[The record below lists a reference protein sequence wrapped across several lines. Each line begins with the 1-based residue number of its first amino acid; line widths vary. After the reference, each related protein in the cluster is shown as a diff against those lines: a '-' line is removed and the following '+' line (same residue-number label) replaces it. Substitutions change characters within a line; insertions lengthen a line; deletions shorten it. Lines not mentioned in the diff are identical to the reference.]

1 MVLFSTPAR
10 DVRGGLTLL
19 DRPMSAT
26 DSFTAAV
33 QREICLLHRADLY
46 RSLRRVDHREG
57 ATVRVNGRSAI
68 DFSSNDYL
76 GLAGHPDVGLA
87 IKAAVDADAPGA
99 AASRSLAGNHP
110 LHEEVEIA
118 LARTKGAEASLL
130 FTSGYAANIGA
141 IPALAGRRDVI
152 YSDSLNHASIL
163 DGCRLSRAEV
173 RTFPHGDV
181 PGLARLLQ
189 EDAGRYRRRLIVV
202 EGVYSMDGD
211 LCPLDRLVPLAQEF
225 DAWIYLDDAH
235 GTAVLGATGG
245 GTADHWNL
253 QDDVAITVGTLGKA
267 LGLCGAFI
275 AGPGILREFLLNR
288 ARSFLFTTASPPA
301 LAAGVLAAL
310 RVAAAE
316 PWRRDRLW
324 ANASQLRDG
333 LAELGH
339 EVPSGIPGHIVP
351 VILGETRATMEVA
364 ERLLERGLLVGGI
377 RPPTVPLG
385 GSRLRI
391 TVSTAHTTE
400 QIATLLDALADTLP
414 KAFRSRV

>member
-1 MVLFSTPAR
+1 MA
-10 DVRGGLTLL
+10 
-19 DRPMSAT
+19 AT

-33 QREICLLHRADLY
+33 EREIRLLHRADLY
-46 RSLRRVDHREG
+46 RSLRRVDHRDG

-76 GLAGHPDVGLA
+76 GLAGHPDVAVA
-87 IKAAVDADAPGA
+87 IKAAVDADAAGA

-118 LARTKGAEASLL
+118 LARMKGVEASLL
-130 FTSGYAANIGA
+130 FTSGYAANVGA

-173 RTFPHGDV
+173 RTFPHVDIA
-181 PGLARLLQ
+181 GLARLLQ

-235 GTAVLGATGG
+235 GTGVLGATGG
-245 GTADHWNL
+245 GTAEHWNL

-267 LGLCGAFI
+267 LGVCGAFV
-275 AGPGILREFLLNR
+275 AGPGVLREFLLNR
-288 ARSFLFTTASPPA
+288 ARSFLFTTASPSA

-324 ANASQLRDG
+324 ANVTQLRHG

-339 EVPSGIPGHIVP
+339 EVPAGIPGHIVP
-351 VILGETRATMEVA
+351 VILGEARATMEVA
-364 ERLLERGLLVGGI
+364 GRLLERGLLVGGI
-377 RPPTVPLG
+377 RPPTVRLG

-391 TVSTAHTTE
+391 TVSAAHTDE
-400 QIATLLDALADTLP
+400 QIAALLDALADVLP
-414 KAFRSRV
+414 RPSRSRV